1 MQENLDV
8 IAKIRKD
15 IRDGILQGKYA
26 VGGVVPSELQLAA
39 SYAVGRATA
48 RQALRDLESEGFI
61 TRSRGSR
68 SRVAPR
74 EAWAKNVLHCSGAGL
89 LAVAVPTY
97 QSLYCRRIV
106 EAFNAGASAAEY
118 QSITYAVS
126 FTMSHEVEFLRH
138 VGEIGVKGLALWLQH
153 DTPETA
159 AILSAL
165 RDRGCAVVLID
176 HGEEEAGLDRVVTD
190 NRALGRML
198 TEGLIQRGHSQIA
211 FVRDTNLLSST
222 RARGEGWR
230 DALEAAGLEAP
241 PEMEGGIDPAAPE
254 METVLLRI
262 MARRRKPTALYC
274 SHDSLAIAVADCL
287 LGLGYRIPE
296 DVEIATSDDDE
307 FAARRGIP
315 MLLATQPG
323 TEIGRAAAG
332 LLMRRV
338 GAPDS
343 PPESLVLPPVGG
355 VTAYQPR

>member
-74 EAWAKNVLHCSGAGL
+74 EAWARNVLHCSGAGL

-106 EAFNAGASAAEY
+106 EAFNGGASAAEY

-126 FTMSHEVEFLRH
+126 FTMAHEVEFLRH

-153 DTPETA
+153 VTPETA
-159 AILSAL
+159 SILASL
-165 RDRGCAVVLID
+165 RDRGCAVVMVD
-176 HGEEEAGLDRVVTD
+176 HCGAASDMDCVATD
-190 NRALGRML
+190 NFALGRTL
-198 TEGLIQRGHSQIA
+198 TEALIQRGHSQIA
-211 FVRDTNLLSST
+211 FIRDTNLLSST
-222 RARGEGWR
+222 RDRGDGWR
-230 DALEAAGLEAP
+230 AALAAAGLEAP
-241 PEMEGGIDPAAPE
+241 PELEGAIDPATPE

-262 MARRRKPTALYC
+262 MARRKKPTALYC
-274 SHDSLAIAVADCL
+274 SHDSLAIAVVDCL

-315 MLLATQPG
+315 MLLAGQPG
-323 TEIGRAAAG
+323 EEIGRTAAG
-332 LLMRRV
+332 LLMKRIETPGR
-338 GAPDS
+338 
-343 PPESLVLPPVGG
+343 PPESVVLPPAGG
-355 VTAYQPR
+355 ITAYQPR